1 MLCPPGVIV
10 HTMTSMST
18 ALSSQPRVV
27 IIGAGFAGLAV
38 AKALGD
44 QPVQVTVLDRT
55 NHHLFQPL
63 LYQVATA
70 GLSPANIAQ
79 PVRGILRQYKN
90 IEVLMADVTGFDLEK
105 KLVLAGERSV
115 PFDYLIVATGA
126 RHSYFGHPEWEQFA
140 PGLKTLEDALDI
152 RRRLLLAFE
161 KAEVTSDP
169 VERERLMTFVIVG
182 AGPTGV
188 EMAGAISEIARETML
203 RDFRHIDP
211 REARIILLD
220 AADRVLP
227 VFDAELSR
235 KAEEQLRHLKVRVQ
249 LGVSVQDI
257 NAEGVSTKDS
267 FIHAR
272 TVIWAAGN
280 AASPLVKALPGTFD
294 RAGRIQITE
303 ALNLPDAPCIYVIGD
318 TALSLGKD
326 NKPLPGVSPVA
337 LQQGAHAAR
346 NILAQIEGKPL
357 KPFAYWNRGS
367 MATIGRHRAVADV
380 NFAKFSGT
388 LAWLAWVFIHLVFL
402 MDFRNRLSVFLIW
415 VWSYFTRDQGAR
427 LITGKK

>member
-1 MLCPPGVIV
+1 
-10 HTMTSMST
+10 
-18 ALSSQPRVV
+18 V

-90 IEVLMADVTGFDLEK
+90 IEVLMADVSGFDLEK

-188 EMAGAISEIARETML
+188 EMAGAIAEIARETML

-227 VFDAELSR
+227 VFDVELSR
-235 KAEEQLRHLKVRVQ
+235 KAEEQLRHLKVTVQ

-257 NAEGVSTKDS
+257 NAEGV
-267 FIHAR
+267 R
-272 TVIWAAGN
+272 TN
-280 AASPLVKALPGTFD
+280 AASPLVKTLPGTFD